1 MEDKKKQ
8 FYDIVLGR
16 SNENERAL
24 KVLMNQ
30 NCYALVGAII
40 RMELDSLIRVHHFN
54 TLSDNEQEIIL
65 DKFFKNEKWTLS
77 D

>member
-24 KVLMNQ
+24 KVWMNQ

-40 RMELDSLIRVHHFN
+40 RMELDSLVSI
-54 TLSDNEQEIIL
+54 S
-65 DKFFKNEKWTLS
+65 
-77 D
+77 